1 MRAMQRWKTRLGDE
15 SGQVL
20 VMAALSMTALL
31 GFTALATDVG
41 VLYRTRRNVQIA
53 ADAAAIAGSVDYL
66 YNGSTSSAK
75 TAAKAASAANGITDG
90 SGSAVV
96 TVNIPPANGPNAGN
110 AAFVEAIVSKPKST
124 IFMGIFGYRSMTL
137 NARAV
142 AGTPTYGK
150 ACIWLMANSGTAL
163 DVQGS
168 YDIEAQDCGA
178 YVNSSSS
185 NALKVTGAGGTMNTM
200 FLDVVGNSTS
210 VHATAPTAPTLN
222 AAPRKNPWGNLTG
235 PNPNS
240 GTGCDSVVTTAN
252 LTLTGTIT
260 GPGAGHTICYTKAV
274 TLSNVTIGSGTLNT
288 TTPASSTVTSPAGTL
303 VFGAG
308 VTVSGTVTVYGGTI
322 DVFSGTFNQ
331 PSTST
336 LSIIA
341 PTSGTYNGIAIMQ
354 PSSNTT
360 QVQVQFGS
368 SNQVMDGYIYAPGA
382 EVYLQDSGGGQVA
395 TGIVAA
401 SMLVKTTKVRIPSYD
416 KAHPTT
422 TVNRVVT
429 LVE

>member
-1 MRAMQRWKTRLGDE
+1 
-15 SGQVL
+15 
-20 VMAALSMTALL
+20 
-31 GFTALATDVG
+31 
-41 VLYRTRRNVQIA
+41 
-53 ADAAAIAGSVDYL
+53 
-66 YNGSTSSAK
+66 
-75 TAAKAASAANGITDG
+75 
-90 SGSAVV
+90 VV

-274 TLSNVTIGSGTLNT
+274 TLSNVTIGSGTLSY
-288 TTPASSTVTSPAGTL
+288 AS
-303 VFGAG
+303 
-308 VTVSGTVTVYGGTI
+308 
-322 DVFSGTFNQ
+322 
-331 PSTST
+331 
-336 LSIIA
+336 
-341 PTSGTYNGIAIMQ
+341 
-354 PSSNTT
+354 
-360 QVQVQFGS
+360 
-368 SNQVMDGYIYAPGA
+368 DG
-382 EVYLQDSGGGQVA
+382 
-395 TGIVAA
+395 
-401 SMLVKTTKVRIPSYD
+401 TKVLKIKLTKVALSKLKKR
-416 KAHPTT
+416 KGFT
-422 TVNRVVT
+422 RVGVT
-429 LVE
+429 LVISDAAGNETTVSKVVRIRVSR